1 MAALVMM
8 IYLLESLFS
17 TAWSLVWK
25 QTGFRELEA
34 KYWPKAAGGKHAP
47 LGCVVGKR
55 RNDPSSREKYEKS
68 LSNVP
73 TTGLDNSPSSLDDRK
88 LGGNAQPLKCLMPG
102 RQGYHVLPNTL
113 DKSGRN

>member
-55 RNDPSSREKYEKS
+55 RNDPSSRENMRNRSQMYPRPDS
-68 LSNVP
+68 IIVRLHWM
-73 TTGLDNSPSSLDDRK
+73 TGSWGVTRSR
-88 LGGNAQPLKCLMPG
+88 
-102 RQGYHVLPNTL
+102 
-113 DKSGRN
+113 

>member
-34 KYWPKAAGGKHAP
+34 KYWPKVAGGSTRHLA
-47 LGCVVGKR
+47 V
-55 RNDPSSREKYEKS
+55 
-68 LSNVP
+68 LSANVE
-73 TTGLDNSPSSLDDRK
+73 TTLL
-88 LGGNAQPLKCLMPG
+88 PG
-102 RQGYHVLPNTL
+102 RNM
-113 DKSGRN
+113 RNRSQMYPRPDSIIVRLHWMTGSWGVTRSR